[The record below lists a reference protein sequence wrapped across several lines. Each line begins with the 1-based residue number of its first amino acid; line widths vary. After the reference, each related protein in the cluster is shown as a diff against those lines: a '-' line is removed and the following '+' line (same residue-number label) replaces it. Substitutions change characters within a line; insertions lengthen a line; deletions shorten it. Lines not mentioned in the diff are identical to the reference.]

1 MTKIEEMIAELC
13 PNGVEWK
20 ELGEVCVVKTG
31 QQINK
36 TFIQNNLGRYP
47 VVNSGKEP
55 LGFVNV
61 YNTEDDPIGITSRG
75 AGVGYVSWNEGKYF
89 RGNLNYSSTIKDS
102 NVILPKFLYYFLK
115 NSSKAIENLCTF
127 EGIPA
132 LNKSNLEMLKIP
144 IPPLE
149 IQEEIV
155 QILDKFTE
163 YITELTAELTERQKQ
178 YSFYRDNLLSFE
190 DEVYQVE
197 WKTLGE
203 VGLPTENISWKSQ
216 GEQCF
221 SYIDLSS
228 VDRDSKKITETTE
241 ITKYTAPSRAQKI
254 VKEND
259 IIFGT
264 TRPTLRRY
272 AKIPLEFDNQICS
285 TGFYVFRASDEVLP
299 NYIYHIFGS
308 NAFNN
313 FVEENQSGASYPAIS
328 NSLVDQYK
336 LPVPSKKVQSR
347 IVQVLDNFD
356 AVCNDLNIGLPKEI
370 ELRKKQY
377 EYFREKLLTFTAEG
391 VYPGQWTVDS
401 GQWTVDSERGPSDL
415 IHLLQWVFG
424 TIRVELGAICTFT
437 RGNGLQKKD
446 FTEEGYPVIHYGQIY
461 TRYGFSTEKTISFT
475 DQSVFAKLKKAQPGD
490 IVMATT
496 SENVEDVGKAV
507 VWEGNEEVGI
517 GGHSCALQTEQSSKF
532 LAYYFQSNDFQRQK
546 EKMVVGTKV
555 IELYPK
561 NIQKMLI
568 VLPSFSTQKRIV
580 AILDKFDVLTT
591 SISHG
596 LPKEIELRQKQYE
609 YFRDTLLTFPNKYE

>member
-1 MTKIEEMIAELC
+1 MNEIEKLIAELC

-115 NSSKAIENLCTF
+115 NSFKAIENLCTF

-144 IPPLE
+144 IPPLK
-149 IQEEIV
+149 IQQEIV
-155 QILDKFTE
+155 KILDKFTD
-163 YITELTAELTERQKQ
+163 YVTELTTELTLRQKQ
-178 YSFYRDNLLSFE
+178 YSFYRDKLLSFE

-203 VGLPTENISWKSQ
+203 VALPTENISWKSQ
-216 GEQCF
+216 GEQQF

-228 VDRDSKKITETTE
+228 VDRNSKKITKTTE
-241 ITKYTAPSRAQKI
+241 ITKLTAPSRAQKI

-272 AKIPLEFDNQICS
+272 TKIPLEFDNQICS

-328 NSLVDQYK
+328 NSLVEQYK
-336 LPVPSKKVQSR
+336 LPVPSKDIQSR

-356 AVCNDLNIGLPKEI
+356 TVCNDLNI
-370 ELRKKQY
+370 
-377 EYFREKLLTFTAEG
+377 
-391 VYPGQWTVDS
+391 
-401 GQWTVDSERGPSDL
+401 
-415 IHLLQWVFG
+415 
-424 TIRVELGAICTFT
+424 
-437 RGNGLQKKD
+437 
-446 FTEEGYPVIHYGQIY
+446 
-461 TRYGFSTEKTISFT
+461 
-475 DQSVFAKLKKAQPGD
+475 
-490 IVMATT
+490 
-496 SENVEDVGKAV
+496 
-507 VWEGNEEVGI
+507 
-517 GGHSCALQTEQSSKF
+517 
-532 LAYYFQSNDFQRQK
+532 
-546 EKMVVGTKV
+546 
-555 IELYPK
+555 
-561 NIQKMLI
+561 
-568 VLPSFSTQKRIV
+568 
-580 AILDKFDVLTT
+580 
-591 SISHG
+591 G

-609 YFRDTLLTFPNKYE
+609 YFRDKLFTFTAEGVYTDSTVQTRPD